1 MTQEIELTNNT
12 STNEPMQ
19 AVVDN
24 HRYIC
29 TMDVSSFDG
38 KRAIVNA
45 RNSAT
50 SLASLGGKPL
60 TVMGVYVT
68 PGVRSQT
75 GQKCANV
82 YLFAKDG
89 KTYFSQSE
97 GIYRSVLDIFD
108 MFPDFNAPDGI
119 TVSVKQTDLGGGRSI
134 KSLEIK

>member
-1 MTQEIELTNNT
+1 MTQEIEQMNST
-12 STNEPMQ
+12 TNEAME

-24 HRYIC
+24 YRCIC
-29 TMDVSSFDG
+29 TMDASTFDG
-38 KRAIVNA
+38 KRAIINA
-45 RNSAT
+45 RNTAT
-50 SLASLGGKPL
+50 SLASLGDEPL
-60 TVMGVYVT
+60 TVKGVYIT

-89 KTYFSQSE
+89 MTYFSQSE

-108 MFPDFNAPDGI
+108 LFPDFNAPDGL
-119 TVSVKQTDLGGGRSI
+119 TVAVKQTPLGGGRSL

>member
-1 MTQEIELTNNT
+1 MTQEIEQMNNA
-12 STNEPMQ
+12 TNEAME
-19 AVVDN
+19 AIVDN
-24 HRYIC
+24 YRCIC
-29 TMDVSSFDG
+29 TMDVSTFDG
-38 KRAIVNA
+38 KRAIINA
-45 RNSAT
+45 RNTAT
-50 SLASLGGKPL
+50 SLAALGDEPL
-60 TVMGVYVT
+60 TVTGVYVT

-108 MFPDFNAPDGI
+108 LFPDFNSPDGL
-119 TVSVKQTDLGGGRSI
+119 TVAVKQTALGGGRSL

>member
-1 MTQEIELTNNT
+1 MTQEIEQMNNA
-12 STNEPMQ
+12 TNEAME
-19 AVVDN
+19 AIVDN
-24 HRYIC
+24 YRCIC
-29 TMDVSSFDG
+29 TMDVSTFDG
-38 KRAIVNA
+38 KRAIINA
-45 RNSAT
+45 RNTAT
-50 SLASLGGKPL
+50 SLAALGAEPL

-108 MFPDFNAPDGI
+108 MFPDFNAPDGL
-119 TVSVKQTDLGGGRSI
+119 TVAVKQTALGGGRSL

>member
-1 MTQEIELTNNT
+1 MTQEIEQMNST
-12 STNEPMQ
+12 TNEAME
-19 AVVDN
+19 AIVDN

-29 TMDVSSFDG
+29 TMDVSTFDG
-38 KRAIVNA
+38 KRAIINA
-45 RNSAT
+45 RNIAT
-50 SLASLGGKPL
+50 SLASLGAEPL
-60 TVMGVYVT
+60 TVTGAYVT
-68 PGVRSQT
+68 PGVRAQT

-108 MFPDFNAPDGI
+108 MFPDFNAPDGL
-119 TVSVKQTDLGGGRSI
+119 TVVVKQTALGGGRSL

>member
-1 MTQEIELTNNT
+1 MTQEIEQMNST
-12 STNEPMQ
+12 TNEAME

-29 TMDVSSFDG
+29 TMDVSTFDG
-38 KRAIVNA
+38 KRAIINA
-45 RNSAT
+45 RNTAT
-50 SLASLGGKPL
+50 SLASLGAEPL
-60 TVMGVYVT
+60 TVTGAYVT
-68 PGVRSQT
+68 PGVRAQT

-82 YLFAKDG
+82 YLFAKGG

-108 MFPDFNAPDGI
+108 MFPDFNAPDGL
-119 TVSVKQTDLGGGRSI
+119 TVVVKQTALGGGRSL

>member
-1 MTQEIELTNNT
+1 MAQEIEQMNNT
-12 STNEPMQ
+12 TGNGAMQ

-29 TMDVSSFDG
+29 TMDISSFDG

-45 RNSAT
+45 RNTAT
-50 SLASLGGKPL
+50 SLTSLGDKPL
-60 TVMGVYVT
+60 TIMGVYVT

-89 KTYFSQSE
+89 RTYFSQSE

>member
-1 MTQEIELTNNT
+1 MAQEIEQMNST
-12 STNEPMQ
+12 TNEAME
-19 AVVDN
+19 AIVDN

-29 TMDVSSFDG
+29 TMDVSTFDG
-38 KRAIVNA
+38 KRAIINA
-45 RNSAT
+45 RNTAT
-50 SLASLGGKPL
+50 SLASLGAEPL
-60 TVMGVYVT
+60 TITGVYVT

-108 MFPDFNAPDGI
+108 MFPDFNTPDGL
-119 TVSVKQTDLGGGRSI
+119 TVAVKQTALGGGRSL

>member
-1 MTQEIELTNNT
+1 MAQEIEQMNNT
-12 STNEPMQ
+12 TNEAME
-19 AVVDN
+19 AIVDN

-29 TMDVSSFDG
+29 TMDVSTFDG
-38 KRAIVNA
+38 KRAIINA
-45 RNSAT
+45 RNTAT
-50 SLASLGGKPL
+50 SLASLGDTPL
-60 TVMGVYVT
+60 TVTGVYVA

-97 GIYRSVLDIFD
+97 GVYRSVLDIFD
-108 MFPDFNAPDGI
+108 MFPDFNSPDGL
-119 TVSVKQTDLGGGRSI
+119 TVVVKQTALGGGRSL

>member
-1 MTQEIELTNNT
+1 MAQEIEQVNN
-12 STNEPMQ
+12 STNEAMQ

-29 TMDVSSFDG
+29 TMDVSTFDG
-38 KRAIVNA
+38 KRAIINA
-45 RNSAT
+45 RNTAT
-50 SLASLGGKPL
+50 SLAVLGDKPL
-60 TVMGVYVT
+60 TVTGVYVA
-68 PGVRSQT
+68 PGIRSRT

-89 KTYFSQSE
+89 TTYFSQSE

-108 MFPDFNAPDGI
+108 IFPDFNAPDGL
-119 TVSVKQTDLGGGRSI
+119 TVAVKQTPLGGGRSL

>member
-1 MTQEIELTNNT
+1 MTQEIEQMDNTTNAAM
-12 STNEPMQ
+12 E
-19 AVVDN
+19 AVVN
-24 HRYIC
+24 NYRCIC
-29 TMDVSSFDG
+29 TMDISTFDG
-38 KRAIVNA
+38 KRAIINA
-45 RNSAT
+45 RNTAT
-50 SLASLGGKPL
+50 SLASLGDKPF
-60 TVMGVYVT
+60 TVTGAYVT

-108 MFPDFNAPDGI
+108 MFPDFNAPDGL
-119 TVSVKQTDLGGGRSI
+119 TVAVKQTALGGGRSL

>member
-1 MTQEIELTNNT
+1 MAQEIEQANTTNGAM
-12 STNEPMQ
+12 E
-19 AVVDN
+19 AVVN
-24 HRYIC
+24 NYRCIC
-29 TMDVSSFDG
+29 TMDISTFDG
-38 KRAIVNA
+38 KRAIINA
-45 RNSAT
+45 RNTAT
-50 SLASLGGKPL
+50 SLASLGDKPL

-68 PGVRSQT
+68 PGVRFQS

-108 MFPDFNAPDGI
+108 MFPDFNTPDGL
-119 TVSVKQTDLGGGRSI
+119 TVVVKQTALGGGRSL

>member
-1 MTQEIELTNNT
+1 MTQEIEQMNNT
-12 STNEPMQ
+12 TNKAME

-24 HRYIC
+24 YRCIC
-29 TMDVSSFDG
+29 TMDVSTFDG
-38 KRAIVNA
+38 KRAIINA
-45 RNSAT
+45 RNAAT
-50 SLASLGGKPL
+50 SLAALGDKPV
-60 TVMGVYVT
+60 TVTGVYVT

-108 MFPDFNAPDGI
+108 IFPDFNAPDGL
-119 TVSVKQTDLGGGRSI
+119 TVAVKQTPLGGGRVL

>member
-1 MTQEIELTNNT
+1 MTQELEQMNDT
-12 STNEPMQ
+12 TNEAME

-24 HRYIC
+24 YRCIC
-29 TMDVSSFDG
+29 TMDASTFGG
-38 KRAIVNA
+38 KRAIINA
-45 RNSAT
+45 RNTAT
-50 SLASLGGKPL
+50 SLASLGDEPL
-60 TVMGVYVT
+60 TVKGVYIT

-108 MFPDFNAPDGI
+108 MFPDFNAPDGL
-119 TVSVKQTDLGGGRSI
+119 TVVVKQTPLGNGRTL

>member
-1 MTQEIELTNNT
+1 MTQEIEQMNNA
-12 STNEPMQ
+12 TNEAME
-19 AVVDN
+19 AIVDN
-24 HRYIC
+24 YRCIC
-29 TMDVSSFDG
+29 TMDVSTFDG
-38 KRAIVNA
+38 KRAIINA
-45 RNSAT
+45 RNTAT
-50 SLASLGGKPL
+50 SLAALGAEPL
-60 TVMGVYVT
+60 TVTGVYVT

-108 MFPDFNAPDGI
+108 LFPDFNMPDGL
-119 TVSVKQTDLGGGRSI
+119 TVAVKQTALGGGRSL

>member
-1 MTQEIELTNNT
+1 MAQELEQMNDT
-12 STNEPMQ
+12 TNEVME
-19 AVVDN
+19 AVVN
-24 HRYIC
+24 NYRCIC
-29 TMDVSSFDG
+29 TMDVSTFDG
-38 KRAIVNA
+38 KRAIINA
-45 RNSAT
+45 RNTAT
-50 SLASLGGKPL
+50 SLATLGDEPL
-60 TVMGVYVT
+60 IITGVYVT

-108 MFPDFNAPDGI
+108 LFPDFNAPDGL
-119 TVSVKQTDLGGGRSI
+119 TVAVKQTPLGNGRSL